1 MSPRMTCLYRYNA
14 ELLKARSLKAV
25 LVGELCQ
32 TAYERLEVSSSFTR
46 REQQSMRVF
55 TDHLRSCIK
64 RVTSECVYHSRIV
77 WPREGTNSLF
87 VEDHA
92 LISRQCRR
100 LLQGELK
107 STFCFE
113 FILVCRLCQAAYELL
128 DWTAP
133 LSRRQQR
140 SIHRFTINLRS
151 SINRVT
157 HRDIRQSSDVWS
169 REETSSLSS
178 DAQQNEEYKAS
189 KGYTRIRRR

>member
-1 MSPRMTCLYRYNA
+1 MRMFA
-14 ELLKARSLKAV
+14 A
-25 LVGELCQ
+25 
-32 TAYERLEVSSSFTR
+32 
-46 REQQSMRVF
+46 
-55 TDHLRSCIK
+55 HLQSCIK
-64 RVTSECVYHSRIV
+64 RVTSECDYQSRIV

-107 STFCFE
+107 RTLCLE
-113 FILVCRLCQAAYELL
+113 FILVFRLCQAAYELL

-140 SIHRFTINLRS
+140 SMHRFTINLRS

-157 HRDIRQSSDVWS
+157 HRGIRQSSDVWS

-178 DAQQNEEYKAS
+178 DAQKNEEYKAS
-189 KGYTRIRRR
+189 KGHIRIRRR

>member
-1 MSPRMTCLYRYNA
+1 
-14 ELLKARSLKAV
+14 
-25 LVGELCQ
+25 
-32 TAYERLEVSSSFTR
+32 
-46 REQQSMRVF
+46 MRVF

-169 REETSSLSS
+169 REETSYLSS

-189 KGYTRIRRR
+189 KSYTRIRRR

>member
-14 ELLKARSLKAV
+14 GLLKARSLKAV

-32 TAYERLEVSSSFTR
+32 AAYERLEAASPFTR
-46 REQQSMRVF
+46 RQQQSMRMF
-55 TDHLRSCIK
+55 TAHLQSCIK
-64 RVTSECVYHSRIV
+64 RVTSECDYQSRIV

-100 LLQGELK
+100 LLQSELK
-107 STFCFE
+107 RTLCFE

-128 DWTAP
+128 DWTAT

-140 SIHRFTINLRS
+140 SMHRFTINLRS

-178 DAQQNEEYKAS
+178 DAQQDEEYTAS
-189 KGYTRIRRR
+189 KGHTRIHRR